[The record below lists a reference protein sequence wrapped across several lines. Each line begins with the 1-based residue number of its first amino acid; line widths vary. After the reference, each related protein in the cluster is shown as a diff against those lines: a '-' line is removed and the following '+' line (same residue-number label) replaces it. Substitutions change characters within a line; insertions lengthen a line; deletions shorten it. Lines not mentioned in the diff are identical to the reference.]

1 MISIRPAW
9 NTDLPAIRARMLCGR
24 GNGVNL
30 PVFRCRGPGAPSVTA
45 AEGRFSVSSVSP
57 ITIASIKEQAGET
70 PIVAAIL
77 AQLQSRAV
85 RTTKGGKPYFEMV
98 FADSTG
104 SFSLKIWSDAPL
116 YARAES
122 LALETVVRLEAE
134 WTQNQYGVNP
144 NHLAWFE
151 VDETAVADFLV
162 GDPETREKQDRDF
175 AEIRRLCDSIGDP
188 RWHGL
193 CALFLGQLGDRF
205 RRTAAAR
212 KNHHARRGGLVEHV
226 AQMMRSAD
234 ALCPVYCELNRD
246 LLIAGV
252 LFHDCGKLWENSY
265 PENSFAQT
273 HSIHGEMLGHIPLG
287 IELVNKL
294 WNDLLDSVDPADW
307 KSLNPTTEM
316 TRLHLLHLIGSHHGQ
331 MEFGSPVLPRT
342 PEAFALHYIDNLD
355 AKMEMLRDAYAQSHE
370 IAPGIY
376 DRVFPLPTNL
386 VRPLPGF
393 VPPPVPTG
401 EESPPEAEA

>member
-1 MISIRPAW
+1 M
-9 NTDLPAIRARMLCGR
+9 
-24 GNGVNL
+24 
-30 PVFRCRGPGAPSVTA
+30 
-45 AEGRFSVSSVSP
+45 SP
-57 ITIASIKEQAGET
+57 ITIAAAKEQCGEV
-70 PIVAAIL
+70 PIVAAIH

-85 RTTKGGKPYFEMV
+85 RTTKGGKPYFELV

-104 SFSLKIWSDAPL
+104 NFTLKIWSDSPM
-116 YARAES
+116 YSPAES
-122 LALETVVRLEAE
+122 LALSAVVRLEGE

-144 NHLAWFE
+144 NKLEWHNL
-151 VDETAVADFLV
+151 DESAVADFLA

-188 RWHGL
+188 RLHAL
-193 CALFLGQLGDRF
+193 CAHFLSNMGDRF

-234 ALCPVYCELNRD
+234 ALCPVYTELNRD
-246 LLIAGV
+246 LLLTGV

-265 PENSFAQT
+265 PEDGFAQI
-273 HSIHGEMLGHIPLG
+273 HGIHGEMLGHIPLG

-294 WNDLLDSVDPADW
+294 WNDLLDTEESEGW
-307 KSLNPTTEM
+307 KSIKPSAEI

-331 MEFGSPVLPRT
+331 YEFGSPVLPRV

-355 AKMEMLRDAYAQSHE
+355 AKLEMVRDAYSQSTE
-370 IAPGIY
+370 VAPGIY

-386 VRPLPGF
+386 VRPLPAF
-393 VPPPVPTG
+393 VSPVLEDEP
-401 EESPPEAEA
+401 A

>member
-1 MISIRPAW
+1 
-9 NTDLPAIRARMLCGR
+9 ML
-24 GNGVNL
+24 
-30 PVFRCRGPGAPSVTA
+30 SV
-45 AEGRFSVSSVSP
+45 VSP
-57 ITIASIKEQAGET
+57 ITIAAVKEQAGEI
-70 PIVAAIL
+70 PLVAAIL

-104 SFSLKIWSDAPL
+104 NFSLKIWSDSPMHA
-116 YARAES
+116 AAEK
-122 LALETVVRLEAE
+122 LAENSVVRLEAE

-144 NHLAWFE
+144 NHLAWHQL
-151 VDETAVADFLV
+151 DDTAIADFLA

-175 AEIRRLCDSIGDP
+175 AEIRRLLDSISDP
-188 RWHGL
+188 RLHAL
-193 CALFLGQLGDRF
+193 CGHFLEQMGDRF

-234 ALCPVYCELNRD
+234 ALCPVYPELNRD
-246 LLIAGV
+246 LMLAGV

-265 PENSFAQT
+265 PEDGFSQI

-294 WNDLLDSVDPADW
+294 WNDLMEARDPEEW
-307 KSLNPTTEM
+307 KGIKPSTEM

-331 MEFGSPVLPRT
+331 YEFGSPVLPRT

-355 AKMEMLRDAYAQSHE
+355 AKMEMIRGAYLQSSE

-386 VRPLPGF
+386 VRPLAVF
-393 VPPPVPTG
+393 VLPAA
-401 EESPPEAEA
+401 ESPTEVEAPD

>member
-1 MISIRPAW
+1 MVRAG
-9 NTDLPAIRARMLCGR
+9 TLPR
-24 GNGVNL
+24 
-30 PVFRCRGPGAPSVTA
+30 
-45 AEGRFSVSSVSP
+45 VSP
-57 ITIASIKEQAGET
+57 ITIAAIKEQAAET
-70 PIVAAIL
+70 PIVAAIQ

-104 SFSLKIWSDAPL
+104 NFSLKIWSDSPMYEA
-116 YARAES
+116 AEK
-122 LALETVVRLEAE
+122 LVDGAIVRLEAE

-144 NHLAWFE
+144 NKLEWHHM
-151 VDETAVADFLV
+151 DESAIADFLA

-175 AEIRRLCDSIGDP
+175 AEIRRLCDSIEDP
-188 RWHGL
+188 RYHAL
-193 CALFLGQLGDRF
+193 CSHFLTQWGDRF

-226 AQMMRSAD
+226 AQMMRAAN
-234 ALCPVYCELNRD
+234 ALCPVYPELNRD
-246 LLIAGV
+246 LMITGV

-265 PENSFAQT
+265 PEDGFAQI
-273 HSIHGEMLGHIPLG
+273 HSIYGEMLGHIPLG

-294 WNDLLDSVDPADW
+294 WSDLLETEEADGW
-307 KSLNPTTEM
+307 KALRPSTEM

-331 MEFGSPVLPRT
+331 YEFGSPVLPRV

-355 AKMEMLRDAYAQSHE
+355 AKMEMIRDAYAQSNE

-393 VPPPVPTG
+393 VPPPP
-401 EESPPEAEA
+401 PPETPHS